1 MAEREE
7 HINLIQFSEQEARIK
22 KVNRH
27 PITLK
32 FDNLDLQTGCKNSI
46 MGGPFLRGVSG
57 GERKRVSIGV
67 LASEGHRTVLL
78 SIHQPSSKLFYMF
91 HKILLLSDGNPLY
104 FGKGNETMEYFY

>member
-57 GERKRVSIGV
+57 GERKRVSIGQEI
-67 LASEGHRTVLL
+67 LTN
-78 SIHQPSSKLFYMF
+78 PS
-91 HKILLLSDGNPLY
+91 LLLLDEPTSGLDSTSAQKLY
-104 FGKGNETMEYFY
+104 LC